1 MLAQKH
7 RNCTAPGMVAV
18 VLSVA
23 EYRGRAHAHSY
34 QSFYFDSSNR
44 DFNGASYP
52 STTTTYKTAKELYVK
67 RHDKSVCSVTLQH
80 MQGNR
85 GKVGQITLVSA
96 CTKISR
102 NKSRRQGNHTVEST
116 SANRQNHPQQQTR
129 HHNPCCDFGRQK
141 CDKERS

>member
-23 EYRGRAHAHSY
+23 EYRGRAQAHSY

-52 STTTTYKTAKELYVK
+52 STTTTTTTYKTAKELYVK
-67 RHDKSVCSVTLQH
+67 RHHKSVRSVTLQH

-85 GKVGQITLVSA
+85 GKTGQIILV
-96 CTKISR
+96 
-102 NKSRRQGNHTVEST
+102 
-116 SANRQNHPQQQTR
+116 
-129 HHNPCCDFGRQK
+129 
-141 CDKERS
+141 